1 MTKFPKLLAVLTLAA
16 MLVACGESK
25 KRGMYVDLFRFGDTA
40 TADGIVVRE
49 TDVIPPGSTA
59 AVSLYVR
66 NVPSGTRVR
75 LVWSAA
81 AGKAATAED
90 VKAVSDKGFVT
101 FKQPKPLPEGNYRV
115 DMYYKEPNGTRWN
128 NLGTHEFKVGKKS

>member
-1 MTKFPKLLAVLTLAA
+1 MTKFPKFLAVLTLAA

-25 KRGMYVDLFRFGDTA
+25 KRGMYVDYFRFGDTVA
-40 TADGIVVRE
+40 ADGIVVRE

-66 NVPSGTRVR
+66 NVPSETQVR
-75 LVWSAA
+75 LVWSDA
-81 AGKAATAED
+81 AGKAATAAD
-90 VKAVSDKGFVT
+90 VKAVGAKGLVT

-115 DMYYKEPNGTRWN
+115 DMYYKEPNGTGWN
-128 NLGTHEFKVGKKS
+128 NLGTHAFTVGSKR